1 MEMFTDGFTL
11 LIQGKLLRDYPKV
24 FAEALLGA
32 FIGMI
37 IFIVLA
43 FFSVPLWIAVIVS
56 SAISGALQPWIFKD
70 IKFA

>member
-11 LIQGKLLRDYPKV
+11 FMQGKLLRDYPKV

-37 IFIVLA
+37 IFLGIA
-43 FFSVPLWIAVIVS
+43 MFGAPLWLAVIIS